1 MWLTYCGDMEIKLLE
16 IKELSKLYESS
27 NRVNVQALNSISV
40 DFDSAG
46 IVFIVGKNGSGKSTF
61 LNLIGAMNKPTSGS
75 IIVDGKNINK
85 QKKVIQ

>member
-1 MWLTYCGDMEIKLLE
+1 MEIKLLE

-46 IVFIVGKNGSGKSTF
+46 IVFIVGKNGSGK
-61 LNLIGAMNKPTSGS
+61 
-75 IIVDGKNINK
+75 
-85 QKKVIQ
+85 